1 MTTLTVPPVIPSPR
15 EDAKK
20 LHKAF
25 KGLNFYLYMHIKKNM
40 HILIF

>member
-1 MTTLTVPPVIPSPR
+1 MATLTVPPVIPSPR

-25 KGLNFYLYMHIKKNM
+25 KGFDFKL
-40 HILIF
+40 

>member
-1 MTTLTVPPVIPSPR
+1 MATLTVPPVIPSPR

-25 KGLNFYLYMHIKKNM
+25 KGLIL
-40 HILIF
+40 ILIFFMKN

>member
-1 MTTLTVPPVIPSPR
+1 MSTLTVPPVLPSPR

-25 KGLNFYLYMHIKKNM
+25 KGGEFYEQIKK
-40 HILIF
+40 HATCLF